1 MKTYDEMKN
10 NVFRRMDEYETEKKN
25 RRKLYKRAA
34 LALCPLCAAGA
45 AVFALWGGG
54 VLGKNPETLKN
65 TSTNAIAVGEKY
77 AVTYGEDSPEKKMT
91 METHVAVSNADRP
104 GDKSSEAADGV
115 SDPEVQPGTEEKKQ
129 SGADVP
135 EEKNGAE
142 EKTTAAK
149 VTTETT
155 VSTAKTTTTAA
166 ETPTDPH
173 ANLWCIFVSSI
184 TYNGVSYHDSTV
196 NISSF
201 TQDRYIGRVSDF
213 AGNYGNTVNYRIN
226 PDDSVYTVKETPD
239 LLLVVKADSSSV
251 YGSIIPMCSSS
262 FSGDSYG
269 YGSLVPNLTF
279 PDSDGQPAVFN

>member
-54 VLGKNPETLKN
+54 VLGKGPEALKD
-65 TSTNAIAVGEKY
+65 TSTNAIAVEEKY

-91 METHVAVSNADRP
+91 METHVAISNADRP
-104 GDKSSEAADGV
+104 GDKSSEASDGA
-115 SDPEVQPGTEEKKQ
+115 SDPRVQPGTEEKDHND
-129 SGADVP
+129 AYVP
-135 EEKNGAE
+135 DEKNGAE

-149 VTTETT
+149 VTTKAMP
-155 VSTAKTTTTAA
+155 STAKTNTTAV
-166 ETPTDPH
+166 ETPTDSH
-173 ANLWCIFVSSI
+173 ANLWAIFVSSI
-184 TYNGVSYHDSTV
+184 TYNGVSYYDSTV

-213 AGNYGNTVNYRIN
+213 TGNYGNTVNYRIN
-226 PDDSVYTVKETPD
+226 PDDSVYTVKETAD